1 VWRCPLFDP
10 RLAGPGVSFYSRK
23 ETQDYRYLLSMNP
36 ALAYTASELYSGMSE
51 PCSSVA
57 DPYSGCPI
65 GGVSEPCSG
74 MSEPCNSMADGMIL
88 SSSRPLV

>member
-10 RLAGPGVSFYSRK
+10 RLVGPGVPFYSRK
-23 ETQDYRYLLSMNP
+23 ETQDYRYLLSLNP
-36 ALAYTASELYSGMSE
+36 ASVYTASELCSGMSE
-51 PCSSVA
+51 SYSSVA
-57 DPYSGCPI
+57 DPCSGCPI

-74 MSEPCNSMADGMIL
+74 MSEPCSSMADGMIL